1 MTKKIF
7 HSLCLVA
14 FTVFLAS
21 LVLIMGVLYE
31 YFSRIEQTQLRMQ
44 TQLAAQG
51 VELSGM
57 DYFDGLDI
65 RDYRITWIDKDGSVL
80 YDSSADSADME
91 NHLERE
97 EVRQA
102 LAEGFGE
109 SQRYSSTL
117 MERSLYTAQ
126 RLEDGTVLRLAIA
139 QNTVL
144 TMLLG
149 VGQGLAA
156 IIVIALILSVLL
168 AQRLSKRIVQPLNA
182 VDLDR
187 PLENEGY
194 EEISPLLRRIDQQ
207 QKQLRAQEVELG
219 KRQDELNAVTG
230 SMKEGM
236 VLLNP
241 KGRILSMNQA
251 AAALL
256 ETDLPAEGKDIL
268 AVSRDLD
275 VQDVL
280 ARAGNGEAAEKYIHK
295 KNGVYRLS
303 ASPVLSAGTISGVAM
318 LMMDVTEKAQAE
330 TMRREFTANVSHEL
344 KTPLQTISGYA
355 ELIQNG
361 MVRPEDVQPF
371 AGKICAESQRMM
383 QLISDIISLSHLD
396 EGLGDMRFED
406 TDLYA
411 VSGSVV
417 RDLRS
422 RADKAGVTLSLTGGP
437 APMRGIPQL
446 IQSIVFNLCDNAI
459 KYNRE
464 GGHVTVDARGDS
476 TGAVLTVSD
485 DGIGIPA
492 EQQERIF
499 ERFYRVD
506 KSRSKA
512 SGGTG
517 LGLSIVKHAALVLGA
532 EIELTSD
539 AGKGTTVTVR
549 FPPRNND

>member
-21 LVLIMGVLYE
+21 VVLIMVVLYG

-51 VELSGM
+51 VELGGM
-57 DYFDGLDI
+57 KYFDDMDI
-65 RDYRITWIDKDGSVL
+65 RDYRITWIDEDGSVL
-80 YDSSADSADME
+80 YDSDADNDTME
-91 NHLERE
+91 NHLERA
-97 EVRQA
+97 EVQQA
-102 LAEGFGE
+102 LSSGFGE

-117 MERSLYTAQ
+117 MERFLYAAQ

-149 VGQGLAA
+149 VGQGFAA
-156 IIVIALILSVLL
+156 VIVIALIASVLL
-168 AQRLSKRIVQPLNA
+168 ARRLSRRIVQPLNA

-194 EEISPLLRRIDQQ
+194 EEISPLLRRLDGQQ
-207 QKQLRAQEVELG
+207 SQLKAQQTELQR
-219 KRQDELNAVTG
+219 RQNELEAIIG
-230 SMKEGM
+230 GMSEGM
-236 VLLNP
+236 ILLDQTGRVLAINP
-241 KGRILSMNQA
+241 AAMN
-251 AAALL
+251 LL
-256 ETDLPAEGKDIL
+256 GAEGSCTGKDLISL
-268 AVSRDLD
+268 SRDLD
-275 VQDVL
+275 IQHAL
-280 ARAGNGEAAEKYIHK
+280 NRALSGSREEKSVTIRDRQYLINANPIISEGKVSGAALLLLDI
-295 KNGVYRLS
+295 
-303 ASPVLSAGTISGVAM
+303 
-318 LMMDVTEKAQAE
+318 TEKAEAE
-330 TMRREFTANVSHEL
+330 RMRREFTANVSHEL

-361 MVRPEDVQPF
+361 IAKQEDVQPF
-371 AGKICAESQRMM
+371 AGKICAEAKRMM
-383 QLISDIISLSHLD
+383 LLISDIISLSHLD
-396 EGLGDMRFED
+396 EGMGDMHFED
-406 TDLYA
+406 TDLYSVSEA
-411 VSGSVV
+411 VVQ
-417 RDLRS
+417 DLQA
-422 RADKAGVTLSLTGGP
+422 RAGKAGVALSLTGGP
-437 APMRGIPQL
+437 APISGIPQL
-446 IQSIVFNLCDNAI
+446 VHSIVFNLCDNAI

-464 GGHVTVDARGDS
+464 GGHVTVDARGDG

-485 DGIGIPA
+485 DGIGIPPD
-492 EQQERIF
+492 QQERIF

-532 EIELTSD
+532 EIKLESD
-539 AGKGTTVTVR
+539 VGKGTVITVR
-549 FPPRNND
+549 FS

>member
-7 HSLCLVA
+7 HGLCLVA

-65 RDYRITWIDKDGSVL
+65 RDYRITWIGKDGSVL
-80 YDSSADSADME
+80 YDSRADSADME
-91 NHLERE
+91 HHLERE

-187 PLENEGY
+187 PLEDEGY

-446 IQSIVFNLCDNAI
+446 IQSIVFNLCDNAV
-459 KYNRE
+459 KYNHE
-464 GGHVTVDARGDS
+464 GGHVTVDAREEGA
-476 TGAVLTVSD
+476 GAVLTVSD

-506 KSRSKA
+506 KSRSKET
-512 SGGTG
+512 GGTG

-532 EIELTSD
+532 EIDLKSEVE
-539 AGKGTTVTVR
+539 KGTTITVR
-549 FPPRNND
+549 FPLRNNN

>member
-21 LVLIMGVLYE
+21 VVLIMVVLYG

-51 VELSGM
+51 VELGGM
-57 DYFDGLDI
+57 KYFDDMDI
-65 RDYRITWIDKDGSVL
+65 RDYRITWIDEDGSVL
-80 YDSSADSADME
+80 YDSDADNDTME
-91 NHLERE
+91 NHLERA
-97 EVRQA
+97 EVQQA
-102 LAEGFGE
+102 LSSGFGE

-117 MERSLYTAQ
+117 MERFLYAAQ

-149 VGQGLAA
+149 VGQGFAA
-156 IIVIALILSVLL
+156 VIVIALIASVLL
-168 AQRLSKRIVQPLNA
+168 ARRLSRRIVQPLNA

-194 EEISPLLRRIDQQ
+194 EEISPLLRRLDGQQ
-207 QKQLRAQEVELG
+207 SQLKAQQTELQR
-219 KRQDELNAVTG
+219 RQNELEAIIG
-230 SMKEGM
+230 GMSEGM
-236 VLLNP
+236 ILLDQTGRVLAINP
-241 KGRILSMNQA
+241 A
-251 AAALL
+251 AMDLL
-256 ETDLPAEGKDIL
+256 GAEGSCTGKDLISL
-268 AVSRDLD
+268 SRDLD
-275 VQDVL
+275 IQHAL
-280 ARAGNGEAAEKYIHK
+280 NRALSGSREEKSVTIRDRQYLINANPIISEGKVSGAALLLLDI
-295 KNGVYRLS
+295 
-303 ASPVLSAGTISGVAM
+303 
-318 LMMDVTEKAQAE
+318 TEKAEAE
-330 TMRREFTANVSHEL
+330 RMRREFTANVSHEL

-361 MVRPEDVQPF
+361 IAKQEDVQPF
-371 AGKICAESQRMM
+371 AGKICAEAQRMM
-383 QLISDIISLSHLD
+383 LLISDIISLSHLD
-396 EGLGDMRFED
+396 EGMGDMHFED
-406 TDLYA
+406 TDLYSVSEA
-411 VSGSVV
+411 VVQ
-417 RDLRS
+417 DLQA
-422 RADKAGVTLSLTGGP
+422 RADKAGVALSLTGGP
-437 APMRGIPQL
+437 APISGIPQL
-446 IQSIVFNLCDNAI
+446 VHSIVFNLCDNAI

-464 GGHVTVDARGDS
+464 GGHVTVDARGDG

-485 DGIGIPA
+485 DGIGIPPD
-492 EQQERIF
+492 QQERIF

-532 EIELTSD
+532 EISLESNL
-539 AGKGTTVTVR
+539 GKGTVITVR
-549 FPPRNND
+549 FS

>member
-7 HSLCLVA
+7 HALCLVA

-21 LVLIMGVLYE
+21 VVLIMVVLYG

-51 VELSGM
+51 VELGGM
-57 DYFDGLDI
+57 KYFDDMDI
-65 RDYRITWIDKDGSVL
+65 RDYRITWIDEDGSVL
-80 YDSSADSADME
+80 YDSDADNDTME
-91 NHLERE
+91 NHLERA
-97 EVRQA
+97 EVQQA
-102 LAEGFGE
+102 LSSGFGE

-117 MERSLYTAQ
+117 MERFLYAAQ

-149 VGQGLAA
+149 VGQGFAA
-156 IIVIALILSVLL
+156 VIVIALIASVLL
-168 AQRLSKRIVQPLNA
+168 ARRLSRRIVQPLNA

-194 EEISPLLRRIDQQ
+194 EEISPLLRRLDGQQ
-207 QKQLRAQEVELG
+207 SQLKAQQTELQR
-219 KRQDELNAVTG
+219 RQNELEAIIG
-230 SMKEGM
+230 GMSEGM
-236 VLLNP
+236 ILLDQTGRVLAINP
-241 KGRILSMNQA
+241 AAMN
-251 AAALL
+251 LL
-256 ETDLPAEGKDIL
+256 GAEGSCTGKDLISL
-268 AVSRDLD
+268 SRDLD
-275 VQDVL
+275 IQHALNRAL
-280 ARAGNGEAAEKYIHK
+280 AGSREEKSVTIRDRQYLINANPIISEGKVSGAALLLLDI
-295 KNGVYRLS
+295 
-303 ASPVLSAGTISGVAM
+303 
-318 LMMDVTEKAQAE
+318 TEKAEAE
-330 TMRREFTANVSHEL
+330 RMRREFTANVSHEL

-361 MVRPEDVQPF
+361 IAKQEDVQPF
-371 AGKICAESQRMM
+371 AGKICAEAQRMM

-396 EGLGDMRFED
+396 EDMGDMHFEN

-411 VSGSVV
+411 VSESVV
-417 RDLRS
+417 RDLQA
-422 RADKAGVTLSLTGGP
+422 RAGKASVALSLTGGP
-437 APMRGIPQL
+437 APISGIPQL
-446 IQSIVFNLCDNAI
+446 VHSIVFNLCDNAI

-464 GGHVTVDARGDS
+464 GGHVTVDARGDG

-485 DGIGIPA
+485 DGIGIPPD
-492 EQQERIF
+492 QQERIF

-532 EIELTSD
+532 EISLESNL
-539 AGKGTTVTVR
+539 GKGTVITVR
-549 FPPRNND
+549 FS

>member
-21 LVLIMGVLYE
+21 VVLIMVVLYG

-51 VELSGM
+51 VELGGM
-57 DYFDGLDI
+57 KYFDDMDI
-65 RDYRITWIDKDGSVL
+65 RDYRITWIDEDGSVL
-80 YDSSADSADME
+80 YDSDADNDTME
-91 NHLERE
+91 NHLERA
-97 EVRQA
+97 EVQQA
-102 LAEGFGE
+102 LSSGFGE

-117 MERSLYTAQ
+117 MERFLYAAQ

-149 VGQGLAA
+149 VGQGFAA
-156 IIVIALILSVLL
+156 VIVIALIASVLL
-168 AQRLSKRIVQPLNA
+168 ARRLSRRIVQPLNA

-194 EEISPLLRRIDQQ
+194 EEISPLLRRLDGQQ
-207 QKQLRAQEVELG
+207 SQLKAQQTELQR
-219 KRQDELNAVTG
+219 RQNELEAIIG
-230 SMKEGM
+230 GMSEGM
-236 VLLNP
+236 ILLDQTGRVLAINP
-241 KGRILSMNQA
+241 AAMN
-251 AAALL
+251 LL
-256 ETDLPAEGKDIL
+256 GAEGSCTGKDLISL
-268 AVSRDLD
+268 SRDLD
-275 VQDVL
+275 IQHAL
-280 ARAGNGEAAEKYIHK
+280 NRALSGFREEKSVTIRDRQYLINANPIISEGKVSGAALLLLDI
-295 KNGVYRLS
+295 
-303 ASPVLSAGTISGVAM
+303 
-318 LMMDVTEKAQAE
+318 TEKAEAE
-330 TMRREFTANVSHEL
+330 RMRREFTANVSHEL

-361 MVRPEDVQPF
+361 IAKQEDIQPF
-371 AGKICAESQRMM
+371 SGKICAEAQRMM

-396 EGLGDMRFED
+396 EGMGDMHFED
-406 TDLYA
+406 TDLYSVSEA
-411 VSGSVV
+411 VVQ
-417 RDLRS
+417 DLQA
-422 RADKAGVTLSLTGGP
+422 RAGKAGVALSLTGGP
-437 APMRGIPQL
+437 APISGIPQL
-446 IQSIVFNLCDNAI
+446 VHSIVFNLCDNAI

-464 GGHVTVDARGDS
+464 GGHVTVDARGDG

-485 DGIGIPA
+485 DGIGIPPD
-492 EQQERIF
+492 QQDRIF

-532 EIELTSD
+532 EIKLESD
-539 AGKGTTVTVR
+539 VGKGTVITVR
-549 FPPRNND
+549 FS

>member
-21 LVLIMGVLYE
+21 VVLIMVVLYG

-51 VELSGM
+51 VELGGM
-57 DYFDGLDI
+57 KYFDDMDI
-65 RDYRITWIDKDGSVL
+65 RDYRITWIDEDGSVL
-80 YDSSADSADME
+80 YDSDADNDTME
-91 NHLERE
+91 NHLERA
-97 EVRQA
+97 EVQQA
-102 LAEGFGE
+102 LSSGFGE

-117 MERSLYTAQ
+117 MERFLYAAQ

-149 VGQGLAA
+149 VGQGFAA
-156 IIVIALILSVLL
+156 VIVIALIASVLL
-168 AQRLSKRIVQPLNA
+168 ARRLSRRIVQPLNA

-194 EEISPLLRRIDQQ
+194 EEISPLLRRLDGQQ
-207 QKQLRAQEVELG
+207 SQLKAQQTELQR
-219 KRQDELNAVTG
+219 RQNELEAIIG
-230 SMKEGM
+230 GMSEGM
-236 VLLNP
+236 ILLDQTGRVLAINP
-241 KGRILSMNQA
+241 AAMN
-251 AAALL
+251 LL
-256 ETDLPAEGKDIL
+256 GAEGSCTGKDLISL
-268 AVSRDLD
+268 SRDLD
-275 VQDVL
+275 IQHALNRAL
-280 ARAGNGEAAEKYIHK
+280 AGSREEKSVTIRDRQYLINANPIISEGKVSGAALLLLDI
-295 KNGVYRLS
+295 
-303 ASPVLSAGTISGVAM
+303 
-318 LMMDVTEKAQAE
+318 TEKAEAE
-330 TMRREFTANVSHEL
+330 RMRREFTANVSHEL

-361 MVRPEDVQPF
+361 IAKQEDVQPF
-371 AGKICAESQRMM
+371 AGKICAEAQRMM

-396 EGLGDMRFED
+396 EDMGDMHFEN

-411 VSGSVV
+411 VSESVV
-417 RDLRS
+417 RDLQA
-422 RADKAGVTLSLTGGP
+422 RAGKASVALSLTGGP
-437 APMRGIPQL
+437 APISGIPQL
-446 IQSIVFNLCDNAI
+446 VHSIVFNLCDNAI

-464 GGHVTVDARGDS
+464 GGHVTVDARGDG

-485 DGIGIPA
+485 DGIGIPPD
-492 EQQERIF
+492 QQERIF

-532 EIELTSD
+532 EISLESNL
-539 AGKGTTVTVR
+539 GKGTVITVR
-549 FPPRNND
+549 FS

>member
-21 LVLIMGVLYE
+21 VVLIMVVLYG

-51 VELSGM
+51 VELGGM

-65 RDYRITWIDKDGSVL
+65 RDYRITWIDEDGSVL
-80 YDSSADSADME
+80 YDSDADNDTME
-91 NHLERE
+91 NHLERA
-97 EVRQA
+97 EVQQA
-102 LAEGFGE
+102 LSSGFGE

-117 MERSLYTAQ
+117 MERFLYAAQ

-149 VGQGLAA
+149 VGQGFAA
-156 IIVIALILSVLL
+156 VIVIALIASVLL
-168 AQRLSKRIVQPLNA
+168 ARRLSRRIVQPLNA

-194 EEISPLLRRIDQQ
+194 EEISPLLRRLDGQQ
-207 QKQLRAQEVELG
+207 SQLKAQQTELQR
-219 KRQDELNAVTG
+219 RQNELEAIIG
-230 SMKEGM
+230 GMSEGM
-236 VLLNP
+236 ILLDQTGRVLAINP
-241 KGRILSMNQA
+241 AAMN
-251 AAALL
+251 LL
-256 ETDLPAEGKDIL
+256 GAEGSCTGKDLISL
-268 AVSRDLD
+268 SRDLD
-275 VQDVL
+275 IQHAL
-280 ARAGNGEAAEKYIHK
+280 NRALSGFREEKSVTIRDRQYLINANPIISEGKVSGAALLLLDI
-295 KNGVYRLS
+295 
-303 ASPVLSAGTISGVAM
+303 
-318 LMMDVTEKAQAE
+318 TEKAEAE
-330 TMRREFTANVSHEL
+330 RMRREFTANVSHEL

-361 MVRPEDVQPF
+361 IAKQEDIQPF
-371 AGKICAESQRMM
+371 AGKICAEAQRMM

-396 EGLGDMRFED
+396 EGMGDMHFED
-406 TDLYA
+406 TDLYSVSEA
-411 VSGSVV
+411 VVQ
-417 RDLRS
+417 DLQA
-422 RADKAGVTLSLTGGP
+422 RAGKVGVALSLTGGP
-437 APMRGIPQL
+437 APISGILQL
-446 IQSIVFNLCDNAI
+446 VHSIVFNLCDNAI

-464 GGHVTVDARGDS
+464 GGHVTVDARGDG
-476 TGAVLTVSD
+476 TRAVLTVSD
-485 DGIGIPA
+485 DGIGIPPD
-492 EQQERIF
+492 QQDRIF

-532 EIELTSD
+532 EIKLESD
-539 AGKGTTVTVR
+539 VGKGTVITVR
-549 FPPRNND
+549 FS

>member
-21 LVLIMGVLYE
+21 VVLIMVVLYG

-51 VELSGM
+51 VELGGM
-57 DYFDGLDI
+57 KYFDDMDI
-65 RDYRITWIDKDGSVL
+65 RDYRITWIDEDGSVL
-80 YDSSADSADME
+80 YDSDADNDTME
-91 NHLERE
+91 NHLERA
-97 EVRQA
+97 EVQQA
-102 LAEGFGE
+102 LSSGFGE

-117 MERSLYTAQ
+117 MERFLYAAQ

-149 VGQGLAA
+149 VGQGFAA
-156 IIVIALILSVLL
+156 VIVIALIASVLL
-168 AQRLSKRIVQPLNA
+168 ARRLSRRIVQPLNA

-194 EEISPLLRRIDQQ
+194 EEISPLLRRLDGQQ
-207 QKQLRAQEVELG
+207 SQLKAQQTELQR
-219 KRQDELNAVTG
+219 RQNELEAIIG
-230 SMKEGM
+230 GMSEGM
-236 VLLNP
+236 ILLDQTGRVLAINP
-241 KGRILSMNQA
+241 A
-251 AAALL
+251 AMDLL
-256 ETDLPAEGKDIL
+256 GAEGSCTGKDLISL
-268 AVSRDLD
+268 SRDLD
-275 VQDVL
+275 IQHALNRAL
-280 ARAGNGEAAEKYIHK
+280 AGFREEKSVTIRDRQYLINANPIISEGKVSGAALLLLDI
-295 KNGVYRLS
+295 
-303 ASPVLSAGTISGVAM
+303 
-318 LMMDVTEKAQAE
+318 TEKAEAE
-330 TMRREFTANVSHEL
+330 RMRREFTANVSHEL

-361 MVRPEDVQPF
+361 IAKQEDIQPF
-371 AGKICAESQRMM
+371 SGKICAEAQRMM
-383 QLISDIISLSHLD
+383 LLISDIISLSHLD
-396 EGLGDMRFED
+396 EGMGDMHFED
-406 TDLYA
+406 TDLYSVSEA
-411 VSGSVV
+411 VVQ
-417 RDLRS
+417 DLQA
-422 RADKAGVTLSLTGGP
+422 RADKAGVALSLTGGP
-437 APMRGIPQL
+437 APISGIPQL
-446 IQSIVFNLCDNAI
+446 VHSIVFNLCDNAI

-464 GGHVTVDARGDS
+464 GGHVTVDARGDG

-485 DGIGIPA
+485 DGIGIPPD
-492 EQQERIF
+492 QQERIF

-532 EIELTSD
+532 EIKLESD
-539 AGKGTTVTVR
+539 VGKGTVITVR
-549 FPPRNND
+549 FS

>member
-21 LVLIMGVLYE
+21 VVLIMVVLYG

-51 VELSGM
+51 VELGGM
-57 DYFDGLDI
+57 KYFDDMDI
-65 RDYRITWIDKDGSVL
+65 RDYRITWIDEDGSVL
-80 YDSSADSADME
+80 YDSDADNDTME
-91 NHLERE
+91 NHLERA
-97 EVRQA
+97 EVQQA
-102 LAEGFGE
+102 LSSGFGE

-117 MERSLYTAQ
+117 MERFLYAAQ

-149 VGQGLAA
+149 VGQGFAA
-156 IIVIALILSVLL
+156 VIVIALIASVLL
-168 AQRLSKRIVQPLNA
+168 ARRLSRRIVQPLNA

-194 EEISPLLRRIDQQ
+194 EEISPLLRRLDGQQ
-207 QKQLRAQEVELG
+207 SQLKAQQTELQR
-219 KRQDELNAVTG
+219 RQNELEAIIG
-230 SMKEGM
+230 GMSEGM
-236 VLLNP
+236 ILLDQTGRVLAINP
-241 KGRILSMNQA
+241 AAMN
-251 AAALL
+251 LL
-256 ETDLPAEGKDIL
+256 GAEGSCTGKDLISL
-268 AVSRDLD
+268 SRDLD
-275 VQDVL
+275 IQHAL
-280 ARAGNGEAAEKYIHK
+280 NRALSGSREEKSVTIRDRQYLINANPIISEGKVSGAALLLLDI
-295 KNGVYRLS
+295 
-303 ASPVLSAGTISGVAM
+303 
-318 LMMDVTEKAQAE
+318 TEKAEAE
-330 TMRREFTANVSHEL
+330 RMRREFTANVSHEL

-361 MVRPEDVQPF
+361 IAKQEDVQPF
-371 AGKICAESQRMM
+371 AGKICAEAKRMM
-383 QLISDIISLSHLD
+383 LLISDIISLSHLD
-396 EGLGDMRFED
+396 EGMGDMHFED
-406 TDLYA
+406 TDLYSVSEA
-411 VSGSVV
+411 VVQ
-417 RDLRS
+417 DLQA
-422 RADKAGVTLSLTGGP
+422 RAGKAGVALSLTGGP
-437 APMRGIPQL
+437 APISGIPQL
-446 IQSIVFNLCDNAI
+446 VHSIVFNLCDNAI

-464 GGHVTVDARGDS
+464 GGHVTVDARGDG

-485 DGIGIPA
+485 DGIGIPPD
-492 EQQERIF
+492 QQDRIF

-532 EIELTSD
+532 EIKLESD
-539 AGKGTTVTVR
+539 VGKGTVITVR
-549 FPPRNND
+549 FS

>member
-7 HSLCLVA
+7 HALCLVA

-21 LVLIMGVLYE
+21 LVLIMGVLYG
-31 YFSRIEQTQLRMQ
+31 YFSRIEQAQLRMQ

-57 DYFDGLDI
+57 DYFDGLDV
-65 RDYRITWIDKDGSVL
+65 RDYRITWIGKDGNVL
-80 YDSSADSADME
+80 YDSSADSTDME

-102 LAEGFGE
+102 LSEGFGE
-109 SQRYSSTL
+109 SHRYSFTL
-117 MERSLYTAQ
+117 MERFLYTAR
-126 RLEDGTVLRLAIA
+126 RLADGTVLRLAIA

-156 IIVIALILSVLL
+156 VIVIALLLSVLL
-168 AQRLSKRIVQPLNA
+168 ARRLSKRIVQPLNA
-182 VDLDR
+182 VDLDS

-207 QKQLRAQEVELG
+207 QKQLRTQEFELR

-236 VLLNP
+236 VLLDP

-256 ETDLPAEGKDIL
+256 ETELPAEGKDML
-268 AVSRDLD
+268 TVSRDLD

-280 ARAGNGEAAEKYIHK
+280 ARAGKGETAEKYVSK
-295 KNGVYRLS
+295 RNRVCRLS
-303 ASPVLSAGTISGVAM
+303 ASPVMSGGTLSGIAM
-318 LMMDVTEKAQAE
+318 LIMDVTAKAQAE
-330 TMRREFTANVSHEL
+330 AMRREFTANVSHEL

-361 MVRPEDVQPF
+361 MVRQEDVQPF
-371 AGKICAESQRMM
+371 AGKIFSEAQRMM

-396 EGLGDMRFED
+396 EGIGDMRFED

-411 VSGSVV
+411 VSESVV

-422 RADKAGVTLSLTGGP
+422 RADQAGVALSLTGGP
-437 APMRGIPQL
+437 APVRGIPQL
-446 IQSIVFNLCDNAI
+446 IQSIVFNLCDNAV
-459 KYNRE
+459 KYDHE
-464 GGHVTVDARGDS
+464 GGHVTVDVTGNG
-476 TGAVLTVSD
+476 TGAVLTIAD

-517 LGLSIVKHAALVLGA
+517 LGLSIVKHAARVLRA
-532 EIELTSD
+532 EIDLQSEI
-539 AGKGTTVTVR
+539 GKGTTVTVR
-549 FPPRNND
+549 FPPRTV

>member
-7 HSLCLVA
+7 HALCLVA

-21 LVLIMGVLYE
+21 LVLIMGVLYG
-31 YFSRIEQTQLRMQ
+31 YFSRIEQAQLRMQ

-57 DYFDGLDI
+57 DYFDGLDV
-65 RDYRITWIDKDGSVL
+65 RDYRITWIGKDGNVL
-80 YDSSADSADME
+80 YDSSADSTDME

-102 LAEGFGE
+102 LSEGFGE
-109 SQRYSSTL
+109 SHRYSSTL
-117 MERSLYTAQ
+117 MERFLYTAR
-126 RLEDGTVLRLAIA
+126 RLADGTVLRLAIA

-156 IIVIALILSVLL
+156 VIVIALLLSVLL
-168 AQRLSKRIVQPLNA
+168 ARRLSKRIVQPLNA
-182 VDLDR
+182 VDLDS

-207 QKQLRAQEVELG
+207 QKQLRTQEFELR

-236 VLLNP
+236 VLLDP

-256 ETDLPAEGKDIL
+256 ETELPAEGKDML
-268 AVSRDLD
+268 TVSRDLD

-280 ARAGNGEAAEKYIHK
+280 ARAGKGETAEKYVSK
-295 KNGVYRLS
+295 RNRVCRLS
-303 ASPVLSAGTISGVAM
+303 ASPVMSGGTLSGIAM
-318 LMMDVTEKAQAE
+318 LIMDVTAKAQAE
-330 TMRREFTANVSHEL
+330 AMRREFTANVSHEL

-361 MVRPEDVQPF
+361 MVRQEDVQPF
-371 AGKICAESQRMM
+371 AGKIFSEAQRMM

-396 EGLGDMRFED
+396 EGIGDMRFED

-411 VSGSVV
+411 VSESVV

-422 RADKAGVTLSLTGGP
+422 RADQAGVALSLTGGP
-437 APMRGIPQL
+437 APVRGIPQL
-446 IQSIVFNLCDNAI
+446 IQSIVFNLCDNAV
-459 KYNRE
+459 KYDHE
-464 GGHVTVDARGDS
+464 GGHVTVDVTGDG
-476 TGAVLTVSD
+476 TGAVLTIAD

-517 LGLSIVKHAALVLGA
+517 LGLSIVKHAARVLGA
-532 EIELTSD
+532 EIDLQSEI
-539 AGKGTTVTVR
+539 GKGTTVTVR
-549 FPPRNND
+549 FPPRTV

>member
-21 LVLIMGVLYE
+21 VVLIMVVLYG

-51 VELSGM
+51 VELGGM
-57 DYFDGLDI
+57 KYFDDMDI

-80 YDSSADSADME
+80 YDSDADNDTME
-91 NHLERE
+91 NHLERA
-97 EVRQA
+97 EVQQA
-102 LAEGFGE
+102 LSSGFGE

-117 MERSLYTAQ
+117 MERFLYAAQ

-149 VGQGLAA
+149 VGQGFAA
-156 IIVIALILSVLL
+156 VIVIALIASVLL
-168 AQRLSKRIVQPLNA
+168 ARRLSRRIVQPLNA

-194 EEISPLLRRIDQQ
+194 EEISPLLRRLDGQQ
-207 QKQLRAQEVELG
+207 SQLKAQQTELQR
-219 KRQDELNAVTG
+219 RQNELEAIIG
-230 SMKEGM
+230 GMSEGM
-236 VLLNP
+236 ILLDQTGRVLAINP
-241 KGRILSMNQA
+241 AAMN
-251 AAALL
+251 LL
-256 ETDLPAEGKDIL
+256 GAEGSCTGKDLISL
-268 AVSRDLD
+268 SRDLD
-275 VQDVL
+275 IQHALNRAL
-280 ARAGNGEAAEKYIHK
+280 AGSREEKSVTIRDRQYLINANPIISEGKVSGAALLLLDI
-295 KNGVYRLS
+295 
-303 ASPVLSAGTISGVAM
+303 
-318 LMMDVTEKAQAE
+318 TEKAEAE
-330 TMRREFTANVSHEL
+330 RMRREFTANVSHEL

-361 MVRPEDVQPF
+361 IAKQEDVQPF
-371 AGKICAESQRMM
+371 AGKICAEAQRMM

-396 EGLGDMRFED
+396 EGMGDMHFED
-406 TDLYA
+406 TDLYSVSEA
-411 VSGSVV
+411 VVQ
-417 RDLRS
+417 DLQA
-422 RADKAGVTLSLTGGP
+422 RADKAGVALSLTGGP
-437 APMRGIPQL
+437 APISGIPQL
-446 IQSIVFNLCDNAI
+446 VHSIVFNLCDNAI

-464 GGHVTVDARGDS
+464 GGHVTVDARGDG

-485 DGIGIPA
+485 DGIGIPPD
-492 EQQERIF
+492 QQERIF

-532 EIELTSD
+532 EINLESSV
-539 AGKGTTVTVR
+539 GKGTVVTVR
-549 FPPRNND
+549 FR

>member
-21 LVLIMGVLYE
+21 VVLIMVVLYG

-51 VELSGM
+51 VELGGM
-57 DYFDGLDI
+57 KYFDDMDI
-65 RDYRITWIDKDGSVL
+65 RDYRITWIDEDGSVL
-80 YDSSADSADME
+80 YDSDADNDTME
-91 NHLERE
+91 NHLERA
-97 EVRQA
+97 EVQQA
-102 LAEGFGE
+102 LSSGFGE

-117 MERSLYTAQ
+117 MERFLYAAQ

-149 VGQGLAA
+149 VGQGFAA
-156 IIVIALILSVLL
+156 VIVIALVASVLL
-168 AQRLSKRIVQPLNA
+168 ARRLSRRIVQPLNA

-194 EEISPLLRRIDQQ
+194 EEISPLLRRLDGQQ
-207 QKQLRAQEVELG
+207 SQLKAQQTELQR
-219 KRQDELNAVTG
+219 RQNELEAIIG
-230 SMKEGM
+230 GMSEGM
-236 VLLNP
+236 ILLDQTGRVLAINP
-241 KGRILSMNQA
+241 AAMN
-251 AAALL
+251 LL
-256 ETDLPAEGKDIL
+256 GAEGSCTGKDLISL
-268 AVSRDLD
+268 SRDLD
-275 VQDVL
+275 IQHALNRAL
-280 ARAGNGEAAEKYIHK
+280 AGFREEKSVTIRDRQYLINANPIISEGKVSGAALLLLDI
-295 KNGVYRLS
+295 
-303 ASPVLSAGTISGVAM
+303 
-318 LMMDVTEKAQAE
+318 TEKAEAE
-330 TMRREFTANVSHEL
+330 RMRREFTANVSHEL

-361 MVRPEDVQPF
+361 IAKQEDVQPF
-371 AGKICAESQRMM
+371 AGKICAEAQRMM
-383 QLISDIISLSHLD
+383 LLISDIISLSHLD
-396 EGLGDMRFED
+396 EGMGDMHFED
-406 TDLYA
+406 TDLYSVSEA
-411 VSGSVV
+411 VVQ
-417 RDLRS
+417 DLQA
-422 RADKAGVTLSLTGGP
+422 RADKAGVALSLTGGP
-437 APMRGIPQL
+437 APISGIPQL
-446 IQSIVFNLCDNAI
+446 VHSIVFNLCDNAI

-485 DGIGIPA
+485 DGIGIPP

-532 EIELTSD
+532 EIKLESD
-539 AGKGTTVTVR
+539 VGKGTTVTVR
-549 FPPRNND
+549 FPPRTGD

>member
-7 HSLCLVA
+7 HALCLVA

-80 YDSSADSADME
+80 YDSSADSAGME

-126 RLEDGTVLRLAIA
+126 RLADGTVLRLAIA

-256 ETDLPAEGKDIL
+256 ETDLPTEGKDIL

-361 MVRPEDVQPF
+361 MVRQEDVQPF
-371 AGKICAESQRMM
+371 AGKICSEAQRMM

-406 TDLYA
+406 TDLYT
-411 VSGSVV
+411 VSESVV

-422 RADKAGVTLSLTGGP
+422 RADKAGVVLALAGGP

-464 GGHVTVDARGDS
+464 GGHVTVDARGDGM
-476 TGAVLTVSD
+476 GAVLTVTD
-485 DGIGIPA
+485 DGIGIPP

-532 EIELTSD
+532 EIKL
-539 AGKGTTVTVR
+539 R
-549 FPPRNND
+549 

>member
-1 MTKKIF
+1 
-7 HSLCLVA
+7 
-14 FTVFLAS
+14 
-21 LVLIMGVLYE
+21 
-31 YFSRIEQTQLRMQ
+31 
-44 TQLAAQG
+44 
-51 VELSGM
+51 
-57 DYFDGLDI
+57 
-65 RDYRITWIDKDGSVL
+65 
-80 YDSSADSADME
+80 
-91 NHLERE
+91 
-97 EVRQA
+97 
-102 LAEGFGE
+102 
-109 SQRYSSTL
+109 
-117 MERSLYTAQ
+117 
-126 RLEDGTVLRLAIA
+126 
-139 QNTVL
+139 
-144 TMLLG
+144 
-149 VGQGLAA
+149 
-156 IIVIALILSVLL
+156 
-168 AQRLSKRIVQPLNA
+168 
-182 VDLDR
+182 
-187 PLENEGY
+187 
-194 EEISPLLRRIDQQ
+194 
-207 QKQLRAQEVELG
+207 
-219 KRQDELNAVTG
+219 
-230 SMKEGM
+230 
-236 VLLNP
+236 
-241 KGRILSMNQA
+241 MNQA

-280 ARAGNGEAAEKYIHK
+280 ARAGKGEAAEKYIHK

-464 GGHVTVDARGDS
+464 GGHVTVDARGDG

-532 EIELTSD
+532 EIDLKSEVE
-539 AGKGTTVTVR
+539 KGTTITVR
-549 FPPRNND
+549 FPLRNNN